1 MISCPAGLTVR
12 RDLRLVNWPS
22 QSSEVH
28 LVIEGSS
35 FPLVYKLRPEDD
47 NGTKDYPE
55 SESESA
61 SEYGIGVVDVCQDS
75 AHVVI
80 KEISATLRAAGRGK

>member
-1 MISCPAGLTVR
+1 MISCPAGLTVL
-12 RDLRLVNWPS
+12 RDLGLVNWPS

-55 SESESA
+55 SESA
-61 SEYGIGVVDVCQDS
+61 PEYGIGVVDVCQGS